1 MNTGLPCPYTASSDP
16 STIIVNRNQIQTK
29 SVEGDLWNQTE
40 VTARFKVLGVPNNLA
55 AGVEGGQEISNP
67 IRYSYTINKIN
78 TVPSTSLL
86 NPNAQQPFSG
96 TQYITSIVHTK
107 SESVGVYFVDTLKL
121 GHLFELSG
129 GVRWDRFDTGYNLW
143 QPTPPAGGTVTAPVA
158 PISRVDEQPTYR
170 AAFVYKPSTE
180 WERVLRLRDE
190 LRSGG
195 FVAQLEYWVGEQL
208 GGA

>member
-1 MNTGLPCPYTASSDP
+1 MGPDGGNGAVQGAWRT
-16 STIIVNRNQIQTK
+16 
-29 SVEGDLWNQTE
+29 
-40 VTARFKVLGVPNNLA
+40 NNLA

-121 GHLFELSG
+121 GHLFELS
-129 GVRWDRFDTGYNLW
+129 
-143 QPTPPAGGTVTAPVA
+143 AACGGTLRYGVQLVA
-158 PISRVDEQPTYR
+158 ANT
-170 AAFVYKPSTE
+170 
-180 WERVLRLRDE
+180 
-190 LRSGG
+190 SGG
-195 FVAQLEYWVGEQL
+195 WNGDGPGCADQPCG
-208 GGA
+208 